1 VGHPGS
7 LRPEISAQISAFR
20 PPKPQVT
27 DLRGDHPRNF
37 DKSQVKLP
45 AARFHD
51 LRHSFAVNLLSA
63 TPAVDFKRVSKWLGH
78 STFTLTLD
86 VYGDYINEDISQPA
100 GLSRP
105 VAMPTNVVTLQ
116 RKAD

>member
-1 VGHPGS
+1 MQPAETA
-7 LRPEISAQISAFR
+7 L
-20 PPKPQVT
+20 
-27 DLRGDHPRNF
+27 D
-37 DKSQVKLP
+37 LP

-51 LRHSFAVNLLSA
+51 LRHSFAVNLLSS

-86 VYGDYINEDISQPA
+86 VYGDYINEDVSQPA

-105 VAMPTNVVTLQ
+105 VVIQSTVTKVSSLE
-116 RKAD
+116 RRRCNTAI

>member
-1 VGHPGS
+1 
-7 LRPEISAQISAFR
+7 
-20 PPKPQVT
+20 
-27 DLRGDHPRNF
+27 
-37 DKSQVKLP
+37 
-45 AARFHD
+45 
-51 LRHSFAVNLLSA
+51 
-63 TPAVDFKRVSKWLGH
+63 VDFKRVSKWLGH